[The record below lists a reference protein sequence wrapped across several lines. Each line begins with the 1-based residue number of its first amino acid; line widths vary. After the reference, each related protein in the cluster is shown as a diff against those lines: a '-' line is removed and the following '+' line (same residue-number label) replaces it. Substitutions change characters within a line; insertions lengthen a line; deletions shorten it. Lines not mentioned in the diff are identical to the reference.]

1 MKIEQVYEFVNEA
14 QKEVLGESAIVL
26 DKDLTNIVDVGTSLE
41 NAQGVEPFYKALANR
56 IGKMLFVA
64 RAYRG
69 QLPSILKDAWEFG
82 SILGKV
88 QAELIDAK
96 ENEAWKLVQGA
107 SYDPYVVNLPV
118 VSSKFYNKMTTFEL
132 DITYPEDQI
141 KQSFKSADEMVR
153 FTSMLETM
161 VNNSMELKID
171 TLVRATLC
179 NFIGGVLLD
188 EANNGASARVVHL
201 LHDYNQIKGTSLT
214 QAQALIDKG
223 FLQYAVATML
233 LAKSRISNYSK
244 AFNIGHK
251 ARHTPADLL
260 HVVMLDEF
268 ASKAKTHLESDTF
281 HNDLVSLPKYEEV
294 SYWQGTGTGFALAD
308 VSKVAGHIAYNTEE
322 DGVISEAS
330 GDVNKPYVIGVMF
343 DNDALGVLQPQRKV
357 KTAYNPKGEY
367 FNEFH
372 KWNSRYF
379 NDFNENGVV
388 FLLD

>member
-1 MKIEQVYEFVNEA
+1 MKIEQVYEFVNDA
-14 QKEVLGESAIVL
+14 QKEVLGESAIIL

-56 IGKMLFVA
+56 IGKMLFVS
-64 RAYRG
+64 RVYRG

-118 VSSKFYNKMTTFEL
+118 VSSKFYNKMVTFEL

-171 TLVRATLC
+171 TLVRTTLC
-179 NFIGGVLLD
+179 NFIGGLLMD
-188 EANNGASARVVHL
+188 ESDNGASARVVHL
-201 LHDYNQIKGTSLT
+201 LHDYNQTKGTSLT

-244 AFNIGHK
+244 AFNVGHK
-251 ARHTPADLL
+251 ARHTPAELL
-260 HVVMLDEF
+260 HVVILDEF

-281 HNDLVSLPKYEEV
+281 HKDLVELPKYEEV
-294 SYWQGTGTGFALAD
+294 SYWQGTGTSFALAD
-308 VSKVAGHIAYNTEE
+308 VSKVAGHVAYNTEE
-322 DGVISEAS
+322 DGVITEAS

>member
-171 TLVRATLC
+171 TLVRT
-179 NFIGGVLLD
+179 D
-188 EANNGASARVVHL
+188 RKSVV
-201 LHDYNQIKGTSLT
+201 
-214 QAQALIDKG
+214 
-223 FLQYAVATML
+223 
-233 LAKSRISNYSK
+233 
-244 AFNIGHK
+244 
-251 ARHTPADLL
+251 
-260 HVVMLDEF
+260 
-268 ASKAKTHLESDTF
+268 
-281 HNDLVSLPKYEEV
+281 
-294 SYWQGTGTGFALAD
+294 
-308 VSKVAGHIAYNTEE
+308 
-322 DGVISEAS
+322 
-330 GDVNKPYVIGVMF
+330 
-343 DNDALGVLQPQRKV
+343 
-357 KTAYNPKGEY
+357 
-367 FNEFH
+367 
-372 KWNSRYF
+372 
-379 NDFNENGVV
+379 
-388 FLLD
+388 

>member
-26 DKDLTNIVDVGTSLE
+26 NKDLTNIVDVGASLE

-118 VSSKFYNKMTTFEL
+118 VSSKFYNKMVTFEL

-171 TLVRATLC
+171 TLVRTTLC
-179 NFIGGVLLD
+179 NFIGGLLMD
-188 EANNGASARVVHL
+188 ETDNGASARVVHL
-201 LHDYNQIKGTSLT
+201 LTTYNTLAGTSLT
-214 QAQALIDKG
+214 QEQALINKG

-260 HVVMLDEF
+260 HVVILDEF
-268 ASKAKTHLESDTF
+268 ASKAQTHLESDTF
-281 HNDLVSLPKYEEV
+281 HNELVKLPKYEEV
-294 SYWQGTGTGFALAD
+294 SYWQGTGTSFALAD
-308 VSKVAGHIAYNTEE
+308 VSKVAGHVAYTTEE
-322 DGVISEAS
+322 DGKISES
-330 GDVNKPYVIGVMF
+330 TGDVNKPYVIGVMF
-343 DNDALGVLQPQRKV
+343 DNDALGVLQPKRKV

-372 KWNSRYF
+372 KWDSRYF
-379 NDFNENGVV
+379 NDFNENGIV